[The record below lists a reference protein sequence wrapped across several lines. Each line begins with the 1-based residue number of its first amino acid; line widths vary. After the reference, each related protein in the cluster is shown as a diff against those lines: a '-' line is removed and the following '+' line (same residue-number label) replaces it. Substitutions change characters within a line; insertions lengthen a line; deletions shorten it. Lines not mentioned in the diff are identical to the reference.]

1 LSSSRDLRRALVA
14 VTVAVGCAVTA
25 GCGSGSSD
33 ADATPRTATLARIE
47 AAHLCAAT
55 AHAFRSEADI
65 DADLARRL
73 DEHGLDRATWKR
85 WHDTLIDAPAR
96 AAQLAAANEAGCPTP

>member
-1 LSSSRDLRRALVA
+1 LSSCPDLRRALAAVA
-14 VTVAVGCAVTA
+14 VAVGGALAA
-25 GCGSGSSD
+25 GCAAGPSGT
-33 ADATPRTATLARIE
+33 DATPRTATLARIE

-55 AHAFRSEADI
+55 AQAFRSEADI

-73 DEHGLDRATWKR
+73 DEHGMDRAAWKR
-85 WHDTLIDAPAR
+85 WHDSLIDAPAR

>member
-1 LSSSRDLRRALVA
+1 MSSPPDLRRALVA
-14 VTVAVGCAVTA
+14 LTLAVGCTLAA
-25 GCGSGSSD
+25 GCAGGPSD
-33 ADATPRTATLARIE
+33 TDATPRTATLARIE

-65 DADLARRL
+65 DADLVRRL
-73 DEHGLDRATWKR
+73 GEHGLDRATWKR